1 MPRDGKNLFAIFSIM
16 RFRYIEVLIHI
27 FYYYWGKENC
37 FFYQGLHYIELRSIA
52 GSTVVQFYSVQTYPD
67 AFENGDFF
75 LRFSL
80 PSTRKR
86 RFPATKTQVFKNGL
100 QKGDFSKKRRLL
112 VYVWKDENGVFF
124 EYHDVIHHTYI
135 MKY

>member
-1 MPRDGKNLFAIFSIM
+1 MPRDGQNLFAMFSIM
-16 RFRYIEVLIHI
+16 RFRYIEVFIHI
-27 FYYYWGKENC
+27 FYYCWGKENRL
-37 FFYQGLHYIELRSIA
+37 FYQGLHYIKLRSIA

-67 AFENGDFF
+67 LLKTAIFF

-100 QKGDFSKKRRLL
+100 QKGDFSKRRLL

-124 EYHDVIHHTYI
+124 EDHDVIHHTYI

>member
-1 MPRDGKNLFAIFSIM
+1 M
-16 RFRYIEVLIHI
+16 RLRYIEVFIHI
-27 FYYYWGKENC
+27 FHYYWGKENRL
-37 FFYQGLHYIELRSIA
+37 FYQGLHYIKLRSIA

-67 AFENGDFF
+67 LLKTAIFF

-86 RFPATKTQVFKNGL
+86 RFPATKPRFLKRSPERRFFKTPASRLRVEGR
-100 QKGDFSKKRRLL
+100 KRS
-112 VYVWKDENGVFF
+112 FF
-124 EYHDVIHHTYI
+124 EDHDVIHHTYI

>member
-1 MPRDGKNLFAIFSIM
+1 MFAMFSIM

-27 FYYYWGKENC
+27 FYYYWGKENRL
-37 FFYQGLHYIELRSIA
+37 FYQRLHYIELRSIA

-67 AFENGDFF
+67 VLKTAIFF

-86 RFPATKTQVFKNGL
+86 RFPATKNQVFKNGL
-100 QKGDFSKKRRLL
+100 QKGDFSKRWLL
-112 VYVWKDENGVFF
+112 VYVWMDEN
-124 EYHDVIHHTYI
+124 
-135 MKY
+135 